1 MPKEDMLLTVK
12 DLARR
17 TRFKESYFYNRD
29 RTKAKTLKFCFE
41 RPLMTT
47 EVYFQ
52 KWLASLAKSKA

>member
-1 MPKEDMLLTVK
+1 MMEEKLLTVE

-17 TRFKESYFYNRD
+17 TGFKKSYFYNRD

-47 EVYFQ
+47 EEFFQ
-52 KWLASLAKSKA
+52 EWLVSLGKSKG